1 MRKLLVYPVEC
12 VLVLALALILA
23 TPRNM
28 FAQDHVVSPSDIQKD
43 LATASAA
50 RQQNQEQVN
59 RFLSSDEAKRAM
71 KSAHIDPQ
79 KVTNAV
85 SQLSDSDL
93 AMLAARSAK
102 AQKDFAA
109 GNINNH
115 DLLIIIVAI
124 AALILIIVAV
134 H

>member
-1 MRKLLVYPVEC
+1 MRKLLVYPIEC

-23 TPRNM
+23 TPQDM

-43 LATASAA
+43 LATASAS
-50 RQQNQEQVN
+50 RRQNQEQVN